1 MEGNLVRLSVEIDEP
16 EFDRALGDVVRTLAQ
31 QVRVPGFRPGKVPR
45 KVLEARMGGAGALRA
60 EALRES
66 LPDFYARAVVDTELD
81 PIAQPEI
88 DITGG
93 EDGGAVSFDAVV
105 QVRPLVAIPGY
116 DGLQVTL
123 PGLAVSEEE
132 VQSQLD
138 RLRENDAEL
147 DVVDRPAIDGDL
159 VTIDLH
165 GNDASGAEVVGVDDY
180 LYEVGS
186 RLGGARARRRAARRQ
201 GRRHPRLRRGQP
213 QRARAERRVP
223 GARQGGQG
231 QEAARGHRRVGGR
244 ELRVRHGG
252 RAAGRHRD
260 PDRPREAD
268 AESDGAAPEDASR
281 PWPELVTDDEVPE
294 VLVDA
299 EVNERLHDLQHRL
312 EAQKLGLAEY
322 FQATGTSP
330 DELLAAV
337 RVDAQAAV
345 KADLALRALVEAEEL
360 TLSDEELDAE
370 IATMAE
376 RMGTTPAELRR
387 QLDTAGRTGAVRS
400 ELRKG
405 KALEWLLDHV
415 DLFDEEGNPMSRD
428 DLRVDASG
436 EGDSRAERGE
446 RVKMQNPG
454 DPMKAYNYLVP
465 TVIESSNR
473 GERAYDLYSRLLRE
487 RIIFLGTPV
496 DDAVANLICAQML
509 FLESEEPDKD
519 IHLYINSPGGEI
531 TALFAIYDTLKFI
544 KADVSTFCFG
554 QAASAAA
561 VLLAAGAK
569 GKRFALPHARVLLHQ
584 PWGGVEGQASD
595 IELQAKEI
603 LRMRDLLSGMLA
615 EDTGQTQ
622 EKVAQDTDR
631 DFIMTAEE
639 AVTYGVIDEVITART
654 VAPLEAIGAA

>member
-16 EFDRALGDVVRTLAQ
+16 EFDRALGDVVRSLAQ

-45 KVLEARMGGAGALRA
+45 KVLEARMGGSGALRA

-93 EDGGAVSFDAVV
+93 EDEGAVSFDAVV
-105 QVRPLVAIPGY
+105 QVRPTVAIPGY

-123 PGLAVSEEE
+123 PGLSVTEDEI
-132 VQSQLD
+132 QSQLD

-186 RLGGARARRRAARRQ
+186 ASVVPELDAELHGAKAGAILAFDTAHPDDPEQKVAFRVLVKEVKVKKLPEATDAWAAESSEF
-201 GRRHPRLRRGQP
+201 
-213 QRARAERRVP
+213 ATVD
-223 GARQGGQG
+223 
-231 QEAARGHRRVGGR
+231 
-244 ELRVRHGG
+244 ELRSDIQTRIG
-252 RAAGRHRD
+252 RVKLMQTQMALRQKTI
-260 PDRPREAD
+260 EAL
-268 AESDGAAPEDASR
+268 A
-281 PWPELVTDDEVPE
+281 ELVTDDAVPE

-322 FQATGTSP
+322 FQATGTTP

-360 TLSDEELDAE
+360 TLGDDELLAE
-370 IATMAE
+370 IVTMAE
-376 RMGTTPAELRR
+376 RMGTTPTELRR

-415 DLFDEEGNPMSRD
+415 DLIDEEGNPMSRE
-428 DLRVDASG
+428 DLRVNASEEG
-436 EGDSRAERGE
+436 EVEQSE
-446 RVKMQNPG
+446 
-454 DPMKAYNYLVP
+454 
-465 TVIESSNR
+465 
-473 GERAYDLYSRLLRE
+473 
-487 RIIFLGTPV
+487 
-496 DDAVANLICAQML
+496 
-509 FLESEEPDKD
+509 ESE
-519 IHLYINSPGGEI
+519 
-531 TALFAIYDTLKFI
+531 
-544 KADVSTFCFG
+544 
-554 QAASAAA
+554 
-561 VLLAAGAK
+561 
-569 GKRFALPHARVLLHQ
+569 
-584 PWGGVEGQASD
+584 
-595 IELQAKEI
+595 
-603 LRMRDLLSGMLA
+603 
-615 EDTGQTQ
+615 
-622 EKVAQDTDR
+622 
-631 DFIMTAEE
+631 
-639 AVTYGVIDEVITART
+639 
-654 VAPLEAIGAA
+654 